1 MKALKLDG
9 RLLLAL
15 GRPGDELP
23 SRVEALSVVVP
34 DMLAGQPDMVYRSGD
49 LRLVLGENGELALY
63 PDEQEWELR
72 DWPEEVVRR
81 VAGAE

>member
-1 MKALKLDG
+1 MKALRLDD
-9 RLLLAL
+9 RVLLAL

-23 SRVEALSVVVP
+23 SRVESLSVMVP
-34 DMLAGQPDMVYRSGD
+34 DMLAGQPGMVYQSGD
-49 LRLVLGENGELALY
+49 LRLVLGEKGEPALH